1 MICPNDVSSWSYT
14 NGSQVSLTSTHF
26 VGRSFSMLLQIN
38 FLQDC
43 TLKVL
48 CGTKDIPSIT
58 SNTFGNAKNIPLEDS
73 IPSSVTINPEG
84 LLYMYLHTFVKYLHV
99 IL

>member
-1 MICPNDVSSWSYT
+1 MVLHEWKSGEFNKYTFSWKKFFNVTANY
-14 NGSQVSLTSTHF
+14 
-26 VGRSFSMLLQIN
+26 

-84 LLYMYLHTFVKYLHV
+84 LLYMNIHL
-99 IL
+99 